1 MHLLTQIKNCG
12 EKNRRDRHRARNAN
26 TAMQDGL
33 RFHIIRVQD
42 RSAPMTKTINFPL
55 QFINLWLT
63 LMLIWVIANGTL
75 ARETLIAGAVIC
87 AAIALAFAAFA
98 RVYSVVRW
106 TPKVVLYYLLYFGV
120 FMLELTKANLNVMRL
135 VFSPRIK
142 IEPGIVEI
150 KTELKSPIG
159 RLALANSITLT
170 PGTLVV
176 DIKGDSLF
184 IHWINVS
191 ATDPVAATEKISA
204 RFEKYLKVVYG

>member
-1 MHLLTQIKNCG
+1 
-12 EKNRRDRHRARNAN
+12 
-26 TAMQDGL
+26 
-33 RFHIIRVQD
+33 
-42 RSAPMTKTINFPL
+42 MTKTINFPL

-75 ARETLIAGAVIC
+75 ATDVLIAGAVIC
-87 AAIALAFAAFA
+87 AAIALAFATFA
-98 RVYSVVRW
+98 RVYSFISW
-106 TPKVVLYYLLYFGV
+106 TPKAVFYYLLYLAV
-120 FMLELTKANLNVMRL
+120 FLIELTKANLNVMRL
-135 VFSPRIK
+135 VFSPRIE

-159 RLALANSITLT
+159 RMALANSITLT

-176 DIKGDSLF
+176 DIKDDSLF

-191 ATDPVAATEKISA
+191 ATDPVAATEEISA

>member
-1 MHLLTQIKNCG
+1 
-12 EKNRRDRHRARNAN
+12 
-26 TAMQDGL
+26 
-33 RFHIIRVQD
+33 
-42 RSAPMTKTINFPL
+42 MTKTINFPL

-75 ARETLIAGAVIC
+75 ALDTLIAGVVIT
-87 AAIALAFAAFA
+87 AAIALAFASFA
-98 RVYSVVRW
+98 RVYSVIRW
-106 TPKVVLYYLLYFGV
+106 SPKVIIYYLMYLGV
-120 FMLELTKANLNVMRL
+120 FLLELTKANLNVMRL
-135 VFSPRIK
+135 VFSPRID
-142 IEPGIVEI
+142 ITPGIVEI

-191 ATDPVAATEKISA
+191 ATDPVAATEEISA